1 MHELSIALNIIELA
15 EEELARHGEPR
26 VTAVHLRLGSL
37 AGVVKEALLCSYEV
51 AREGTPLAGSELVI
65 EEVPGMIYC
74 PACNAC
80 RPVLSSEWF
89 SCSECGGL
97 ASEILSGKELELVSL
112 EVTQ

>member
-15 EEELARHGEPR
+15 EEELARHGELR

-74 PACNAC
+74 PTCNAR

-89 SCSECGGL
+89 SCPECGGL